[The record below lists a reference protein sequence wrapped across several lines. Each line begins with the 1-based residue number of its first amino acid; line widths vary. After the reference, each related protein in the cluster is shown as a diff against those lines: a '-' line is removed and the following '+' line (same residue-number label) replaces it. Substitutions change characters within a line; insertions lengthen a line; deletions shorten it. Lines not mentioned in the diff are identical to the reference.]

1 MKKITVNATVN
12 QSGAGA
18 GAGASASALLP
29 IPAARFAQV
38 IFRVPTEPA
47 TATAPATDTAPAT
60 ATTTK
65 AEVDTAA
72 AIPPAKVTCRAELGC
87 DGGLVSEADPQPAI
101 IDRTTI
107 TRARQGRS
115 GSRPGRMK
123 HTPFSLLY
131 SGATPASRLRKG
143 ELETG
148 PPRIGALNVPI
159 SGETLRRTVSASR

>member
-38 IFRVPTEPA
+38 RFRVPTEPA
-47 TATAPATDTAPAT
+47 MATATAT